1 MTGRERD
8 HAGELVFMIR
18 EALMAIIRPQPFI
31 AGLLTSIPI
40 NRSIP
45 SSRAAE
51 QPPHS
56 ITSSARR
63 PKADIA
69 KRRDRHVDP
78 FAIS

>member
-45 SSRAAE
+45 SSQAAE
-51 QPPHS
+51 QRNELTPPLGATPESGH
-56 ITSSARR
+56 R
-63 PKADIA
+63 
-69 KRRDRHVDP
+69 
-78 FAIS
+78 